1 MLKHIVLLKLKPGVT
16 AEQSSALLDALTNL
30 KDRGSIPGILDVS
43 GGYNNSPEGKS
54 QGYDYGFVMW
64 FEDAEARDRYLPHPE
79 HQELGRRYVGPIAED
94 VLVFDFEC
102 SLPD

>member
-16 AEQSSALLDALTNL
+16 AEQSTVLLNALTDL
-30 KDRGSIPGILDVS
+30 KDRGSIPGILHVS

-54 QGYDYGFVMW
+54 QGYDFAFVMW

-79 HQELGRRYVGPIAED
+79 HKELGRRYVAPICED
-94 VLVFDFEC
+94 VVVFDFAC
-102 SLPD
+102 PTAV